1 MAKSKTPVTTPQAA
15 QAVAILEKLSDT
27 RKELR
32 SLALNFLKPNLGH
45 LVDRAL
51 ARKIARGYGSE
62 VSDARLVVAVRE
74 VLDAHAS

>member
-32 SLALNFLKPNLGH
+32 SLALNFLKPNLGFRPEPINH
-45 LVDRAL
+45 KILGQRESSRYIQYL
-51 ARKIARGYGSE
+51 SRKF
-62 VSDARLVVAVRE
+62 
-74 VLDAHAS
+74 HCQ